1 MRITKRTN
9 IAIRVLMY
17 CTAHR
22 GRLVTK
28 HEIAAVCNA
37 SENHLAQVIHQLAL
51 MGVLSTQ
58 RGRKGGLELARDP
71 KDIEIGEIFRSME
84 NGVPLVECFAD
95 VDNSCPLVEACRLK
109 VALQEAAEAF
119 YRHLDAVTLDSL
131 VCGNTA
137 LLGILAPDRC
147 GGRVDEAAP

>member
-28 HEIAAVCNA
+28 HEIAGVCNA

-58 RGRKGGLELARDP
+58 RGRNGGLELAREP
-71 KDIEIGEIFRSME
+71 KDIEIGEIFRAME
-84 NGVPLVECFAD
+84 ASVPLAECFAD

-109 VALQEAAEAF
+109 EALREAAEAF
-119 YRHLDAVTLDSL
+119 YKRLDVVTLDSL
-131 VCGNTA
+131 VCENTA
-137 LLGILAPDRC
+137 LLSILAPGPC
-147 GGRVDEAAP
+147 GSKAS

>member
-28 HEIAAVCNA
+28 HEIAGVCNA

-51 MGVLSTQ
+51 MKVLNTQ
-58 RGRKGGLELARDP
+58 RGRNGGLKLAREP
-71 KDIEIGEIFRSME
+71 KDIEIGEIFRAME
-84 NGVPLVECFAD
+84 ATVPLAECFAD

-109 VALQEAAEAF
+109 EALREAAEAF
-119 YRHLDAVTLDSL
+119 YARLDQATLDSL

-137 LLGILAPDRC
+137 LLGILAPESC
-147 GGRVDEAAP
+147 GVKTG

>member
-17 CTAHR
+17 CAAHR

-28 HEIAAVCNA
+28 HEIASVCNA

-58 RGRKGGLELARDP
+58 RGRKGGLELAREP
-71 KDIEIGEIFRSME
+71 KNIEIGEIFRAME
-84 NGVPLVECFAD
+84 NGVPLAECFAD
-95 VDNSCPLVEACRLK
+95 VDNSCPLVDACRLK
-109 VALQEAAEAF
+109 MALQEAAEAF
-119 YRHLDAVTLDSL
+119 YSRLDAVTLDSL

-147 GGRVDEAAP
+147 GDRADNAVP